1 MRPSSFHPARDQP
14 WSVGIPGARS
24 SSEVQF
30 QPVTNDERG
39 AAMVGCLVDALA
51 QIAGNWL
58 AYRPRPS
65 SEQQPP
71 SANPCGGRG

>member
-1 MRPSSFHPARDQP
+1 MRPSSFHPAKDQP
-14 WSVGIPGARS
+14 WSVGIPAAPS
-24 SSEVQF
+24 SSEVEF

-51 QIAGNWL
+51 QIAGSWL

-65 SEQQPP
+65 AERQPP
-71 SANPCGGRG
+71 SSDPSRGRK